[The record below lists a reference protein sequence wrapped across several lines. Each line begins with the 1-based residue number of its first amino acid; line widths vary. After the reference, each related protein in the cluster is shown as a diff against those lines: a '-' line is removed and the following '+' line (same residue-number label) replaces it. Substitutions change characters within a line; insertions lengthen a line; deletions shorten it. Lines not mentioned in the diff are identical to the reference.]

1 MVDDMSSSSTR
12 VVGGVA
18 QRKPKGGNANWMHH
32 HHRRLFGPSHFAQPL
47 PSWPGRSRVAKP
59 SSSYSLRSMVHYEW
73 FTRRRYV
80 HFCGIHFNH
89 YYNPDFLKYSWD
101 WMAIALL
108 PEWKRQN
115 AKGRM
120 EICCG
125 IPERTSLG
133 MPDKPIESLA
143 RRQAIVSDLVLHL

>member
-1 MVDDMSSSSTR
+1 
-12 VVGGVA
+12 
-18 QRKPKGGNANWMHH
+18 
-32 HHRRLFGPSHFAQPL
+32 
-47 PSWPGRSRVAKP
+47 
-59 SSSYSLRSMVHYEW
+59 MVHYEW

-115 AKGRM
+115 AKGVVR
-120 EICCG
+120 EICCE
-125 IPERTSLG
+125 IPERTRLG
-133 MPDKPIESLA
+133 MPHKPIGSALVLSSSQTTRVSPAEKISLA
-143 RRQAIVSDLVLHL
+143 EDWSC